1 MSGSSVHVTRDLWPC
16 PTPAR
21 ASSVEDGKTGTR
33 RKEMMKMPG
42 ILVGIDG
49 SEQSRQALKWA
60 VAEAGTW
67 RVPLRVLTIHQIVA
81 GYAGGGVMY
90 PGDHTLVEDT
100 RKAAQRETDEVLDA
114 IEEESRPPAVT
125 VTATGGLPGEE
136 LLHAAED
143 ADMVVVGARGAGG
156 FKRLLVGSVASQL
169 VHHAHCPIVIV
180 PSYER

>member
-1 MSGSSVHVTRDLWPC
+1 
-16 PTPAR
+16 
-21 ASSVEDGKTGTR
+21 
-33 RKEMMKMPG
+33 MMKMPG

-67 RVPLRVLTIHQIVA
+67 RLPLRVLTIHQIVA

-114 IEEESRPPAVT
+114 LEEESRPPAVT

-180 PSYER
+180 PLDER